1 MKTYLVKKQNFLPN
15 WYVVD
20 ASGKILGRF
29 ASQISKLLRGKH
41 KEIYTP
47 HVDTGDYV
55 IILNA
60 KKIMVTGNK
69 YKNKIYYHHTGYV
82 GGIKKKSF
90 KDLILTNPSKILKN
104 AIKGM
109 LPKGILGQK
118 ILKKLKIYDENKHNH
133 IAQNPKKLII

>member
-1 MKTYLVKKQNFLPN
+1 MKTYLVKKENYSPD

-20 ASGKILGRF
+20 ASNKILGRF

-47 HVDTGDYV
+47 NVDTGDYV

-60 KKIMVTGNK
+60 NKIKITGNK
-69 YKNKIYYHHTGYV
+69 YENKIYYNHTGYV

-90 KDLILTNPSKILKN
+90 KQVMSINPSKILKN

-109 LPKGILGQK
+109 LPKGVLGRGM
-118 ILKKLKIYDENKHNH
+118 LKKLKVYNESQHRH
-133 IAQNPKKLII
+133 IAQNPKKLMI

>member
-1 MKTYLVKKQNFLPN
+1 MKTYLVKKQNFFPD
-15 WYVVD
+15 WYVID

-29 ASQISKLLRGKH
+29 ASQIAKLLRGKH

-47 HVDTGDYV
+47 HLDTGDYV

-90 KDLILTNPSKILKN
+90 KDLITTNPSKILKN

-109 LPKGILGQK
+109 LPKGILGQSM
-118 ILKKLKIYDENKHNH
+118 LKKLKIYDENQHNH
-133 IAQNPKKLII
+133 MAQNPKKIII